1 MAPNKLFNSKSELHV
16 NTVNNNSEKSD
27 CLPGK
32 VTHDLLLNS
41 YERNERSEMRGKFMR
56 EAYKIQ
62 DTRYKKLYL
71 ESTFKFTTE

>member
-32 VTHDLLLNS
+32 VTHDLL
-41 YERNERSEMRGKFMR
+41 YEIPMKGMKEVK
-56 EAYKIQ
+56 
-62 DTRYKKLYL
+62 
-71 ESTFKFTTE
+71 